1 MRFIISYLNAKRNDV
16 HGDFEK
22 RIEKARFWPSQG
34 EYLHRSTLRTLAR
47 CVSGS
52 DIPKDIL
59 DSGTFE
65 GSVDAVMDDRAA
77 MACGADV
84 REAYIASAKRL
95 GH

>member
-1 MRFIISYLNAKRNDV
+1 
-16 HGDFEK
+16 
-22 RIEKARFWPSQG
+22 
-34 EYLHRSTLRTLAR
+34 
-47 CVSGS
+47 VSGS